1 MIVSYFPGCTLRSR
15 ARGLDV
21 ATRVSLA
28 ALGVELAELPRWTC
42 CGAVF
47 PLVQNNYM
55 GMIAAARILAD
66 AAKEGD
72 GRLVTVCSFC
82 FNVLKRVNYAV
93 QNKPEARSK
102 LNTYLEEEY
111 AGETRVVHPL
121 ELVRDG
127 IGFVTLNSK
136 VNGKLAGL
144 KVACYYGC
152 MLVRPAVE
160 MGFGCPENPS
170 LMEEFTAA
178 LGAEPVE
185 FPGKT
190 KCCGSY
196 QLLNSYD
203 LVIRRARDILL
214 SAVRQKAQAVITSC
228 PLCQFNL
235 DRAQEIIAREDEG
248 FLKVPVLYFT
258 HLLGTALDLPAH
270 AIGLEENYVDPVTLL
285 SIKS

>member
-1 MIVSYFPGCTLRSR
+1 MVVSYFPGCTLHSR

-21 ATRVSLA
+21 ATRASLA

-47 PLVQNNYM
+47 PLTQDNYM
-55 GMIAAARILAD
+55 GMIAAARILGD

-82 FNVLKRVNYAV
+82 FNVLKRVNYAIK
-93 QNKPEARSK
+93 NKPEARIK
-102 LNTYLEEEY
+102 LNTYLEEDY

-121 ELVRDG
+121 ELLRDG
-127 IGFVTLNSK
+127 TGFDVLHSK
-136 VNGKLAGL
+136 VNGKFAGL

-152 MLVRPAVE
+152 MLVRPAEE
-160 MGFGCPENPS
+160 MEFGSPENPS
-170 LMEEFTAA
+170 IMEEFTAA

-185 FPGKT
+185 FSSKT

-203 LVIRRARDILL
+203 LVVGRARDILL
-214 SAVRQKAQAVITSC
+214 SVVRQKAQAVITSC

-235 DRAQEIIAREDEG
+235 VRAQAKIAGEDDG
-248 FLKVPVLYFT
+248 FKKIPVLYFT
-258 HLLGTALDLPAH
+258 QLLGAALDLPAH
-270 AIGLEENYVDPVTLL
+270 ALGLEENYVDPGHLL
-285 SIKS
+285 SIKN